1 MTDIGVTLVF
11 AYLFLVPWLVRWRR
25 APHSLAWPAFLLGI
39 TLLILYVMDRVHWL
53 VPSEIGQ
60 PLTVVLVLAIAVRLA
75 TELFPRDRANRP

>member
-1 MTDIGVTLVF
+1 
-11 AYLFLVPWLVRWRR
+11 
-25 APHSLAWPAFLLGI
+25 
-39 TLLILYVMDRVHWL
+39 MDRVHWL